1 MISKLFCIYPFYY
14 MSFSGTKGD
23 VFCCCDGWVKSPSGN
38 LQDHSLLD
46 IWNGPHYQK
55 IRENLLNGKWEELC
69 NPICPIVCQY
79 ENTGKTIDIDALQK
93 MTHISNN
100 VKEEILAGKTVLES
114 TPSVFIFTNSGLCNI
129 QCIMCGWKDVDEN
142 PELLNKTYEQVKSL
156 LPEARVLI
164 LSGGGDPFVRPDT
177 RAILFGESF
186 EHLKITLITNGL
198 LLSTY
203 WDKIKHHN
211 FDCITISIDA
221 ATKETYEK
229 IRVNA
234 NWESLL
240 ESLCVVAENRN
251 RFWRV
256 ELNMTVMTENYKEI
270 PAFIALAKKYGFS
283 ASFGRV
289 QVFSKE
295 FDPSQ
300 NFFDNNKEILNDFI
314 RVLQSID
321 PKDISTEAVL
331 LRNLVEFYKPVV
343 SE

>member
-1 MISKLFCIYPFYY
+1 MGHF
-14 MSFSGTKGD
+14 T
-23 VFCCCDGWVKSPSGN
+23 N
-38 LQDHSLLD
+38 
-46 IWNGPHYQK
+46 
-55 IRENLLNGKWEELC
+55 
-69 NPICPIVCQY
+69 
-79 ENTGKTIDIDALQK
+79 K
-93 MTHISNN
+93 M
-100 VKEEILAGKTVLES
+100 KEEILAGKTVLES

-129 QCIMCGWKDVDEN
+129 QCIMCGWKEVDEN
-142 PELLNKTYEQVKSL
+142 PELLNKTYEQVKPL

-177 RAILFGESF
+177 KAILFGESF

-198 LLSTY
+198 LLPKY

-211 FDCITISIDA
+211 FHCITISIDA

-229 IRVNA
+229 IRLNA

-240 ESLCVVAENRN
+240 EALRVVAENRN
-251 RFWRV
+251 RFWRI

-289 QVFSKE
+289 QIFSKE

-300 NFFDNNKEILNDFI
+300 NFFDNDKETLNDFI
-314 RVLQSID
+314 KILQNID
-321 PKDISTEAVL
+321 PKDISTNAVM
-331 LRNLVEFYKPVV
+331 LRNLVEFYNPTV
-343 SE
+343 SG